1 MVWATFGQHFFPLFQ
16 KTAGWP
22 AGFHWTKSRHSTGL
36 NRHTTETTD
45 LASLGQA
52 GKRLVNIG
60 FTELDHKIRL
70 GKGSPST
77 LPVYS

>member
-1 MVWATFGQHFFPLFQ
+1 MVCATFFAPISEGCRLPVGSL
-16 KTAGWP
+16 
-22 AGFHWTKSRHSTGL
+22 WTKSHHSTGL
-36 NRHTTETTD
+36 NRHTTETAD